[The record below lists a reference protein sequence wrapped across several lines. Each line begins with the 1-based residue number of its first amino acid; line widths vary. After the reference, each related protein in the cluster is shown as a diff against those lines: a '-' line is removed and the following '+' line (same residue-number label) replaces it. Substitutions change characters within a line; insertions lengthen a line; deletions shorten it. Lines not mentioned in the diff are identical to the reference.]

1 MPLNI
6 NVSDKAAEKRKPFE
20 DLPQGWFVVQITD
33 VELRESQSEKNS
45 GKPMYNFEFTVTDDE
60 RNPQDENGASKYSG
74 RRLWTNACLWEGAEF
89 TIVNILRALGHDVLP
104 GNLAVPDVTN
114 PQERDALFG
123 QFLQIRNGV
132 TRKERAAARK
142 EKREATTEITD
153 FKSASDEDDSTT
165 AVPQTGVV
173 RGGLGGRRVLA

>member
-1 MPLNI
+1 MAIQI
-6 NVSDKAAEKRKPFE
+6 NVSDKAAEVRKSFE
-20 DLPQGWFVVQITD
+20 PLPVGWYVVQISD
-33 VELRESQSEKNS
+33 VTLRFSTSAANP
-45 GKPMYNFEFTVTDDE
+45 GKPMYGFEFTVTDDP
-60 RNPQDENGASKYSG
+60 RNPQNADGASEYLD

-89 TIVNILRALGHDVLP
+89 TIVNILRALGHDVQP

-114 PQERDALFG
+114 PKERDALFG

-153 FKSASDEDDSTT
+153 FKSASEDDDSTT
-165 AVPQTGVV
+165 AVSQTGVV